1 MFFNSTTKT
10 IMKKIILASLL
21 FSLATLA
28 NAIISDID
36 LSFSTINENADI
48 DTIIGVATASGDGS
62 GTYSYTVQDFNAFSF
77 GVASQGGFNYGG
89 GNDFKVRPA
98 GGDGSNDI
106 TIATINFG
114 LNVSSNPA
122 SDLAAAINALTT
134 TTGVSAIASSSEQ
147 VALTGWPVDLYGAT
161 LIGFDLNNPAGNF
174 AVTIKITSTGD
185 DLIIPT
191 NTASDFFS
199 IGTAT
204 GVLISKVEFDYEAK
218 STYNIIIRATDST
231 GGYSENFDITIID
244 DPNDGLT
251 LSLQIVAEHNA
262 VGATVGILATDGG
275 TGPYTYTL
283 SSERDFEFAVG
294 TTNLGGTSAS
304 NDFRV
309 RAADG
314 GATLTIATVTN
325 FATGGANYKPAGTL
339 VEAINAKTD
348 DTGFSAEIGNGYSG
362 NNGNTT
368 GTVNLT
374 SWPDAYNGGEL
385 IGFSTG
391 NFDYITIVYH
401 HSSHPES
408 TPGNKFPTPDSSY
421 FSTDGDKLITTAV
434 LDQATQS
441 SYTITINSTDANN
454 TVISRDFKITVAD
467 GPSGTVTGITL
478 APNTINNQ
486 AADGTTVGLLST
498 NATDTGRV
506 YVLVDNT
513 ATFSISDD
521 KLTANNPNTLQI
533 GTISVSIS
541 TYNEATDSFPSYTVI
556 ITVIEEKTFSLDVD
570 GNGTINAPNDGLIIF
585 KYLLN
590 SNANNLHTTIASDTP
605 DGRKTTPQLKAYL
618 DDAGTILDVDGNG
631 TINAPN
637 DGLIIFKYLLN
648 SNANNLHTTIASDAP
663 DSKKTTPQLKAY
675 LDLYSE

>member
-1 MFFNSTTKT
+1 
-10 IMKKIILASLL
+10 MKKIILTSLL
-21 FSLATLA
+21 FSLATLV
-28 NAIISDID
+28 NATP
-36 LSFSTINENADI
+36 STITLTANSIDENLDI
-48 DTIIGVATASGDGS
+48 GTTIGTATASGDGS

-161 LIGFDLNNPAGNF
+161 LIGFDLNNPAGDF

-218 STYNIIIRATDST
+218 ASYTIVIIATDSS
-231 GGYSENFDITIID
+231 GSYSENFDITIIN

-251 LSLQIVAEHNA
+251 LSPQIVAEHNA
-262 VGATVGILATDGG
+262 VGTTVGILATDGG

-283 SSERDFEFAVG
+283 SSEKDFEFAVG
-294 TTNLGGTSAS
+294 TADFGGTSDS

-314 GATLTIATVTN
+314 GATLTIATVTTFETN
-325 FATGGANYKPAGTL
+325 NSNYKPAGTL
-339 VEAINAKTD
+339 VEAINDKTV
-348 DTGFSAEIGNGYSG
+348 DTGFSAEIGNGYSS
-362 NNGNTT
+362 NNSFLT

-441 SYTITINSTDANN
+441 SYTITIKSTDSSSPII
-454 TVISRDFKITVAD
+454 TVSRDFKITVTE

-486 AADGTTVGLLST
+486 AADGATVGLLST

-506 YVLVDNT
+506 YALVDNT
-513 ATFSISDD
+513 ATFSISGD
-521 KLTANNPNTLQI
+521 KLIANNP
-533 GTISVSIS
+533 GSFTIVG
-541 TYNEATDSFPSYTVI
+541 ATYTVYVSTLNGDNTTFTQSLT
-556 ITVIEEKTFSLDVD
+556 ITVTNETTFSLDVD
-570 GNGTINAPNDGLIIF
+570 GNQTLNATNDGLIIF

-590 SNANNLHTTIASDTP
+590 PDANNLHTTIANDAIE
-605 DGRKTTPQLKAYL
+605 DRKTSAQLKAYL
-618 DDAGTILDVDGNG
+618 DNAGTILDVDGNQ
-631 TINAPN
+631 TLNATN

-648 SNANNLHTTIASDAP
+648 PDANNLHTTIANDAI
-663 DSKKTTPQLKAY
+663 DDRNSTEDLKAY
-675 LDLYSE
+675 LDSYTE